1 MTRKPLSAQAGKQ
14 WRMRRLLFLVVVG
27 TGAVVL
33 VPLGVSAGPTLTGVV
48 GPAFTISLTG
58 SSGAVTQLD
67 AGPYTIQVQ
76 DLAPDHNFHMRGP
89 NVNQV
94 TGLEEVEN
102 VTWEV
107 TFANGLYTLVCDA
120 HPVSMRKTFRV
131 GPLPVVPKLY
141 GTVGPGRVIK
151 LGTKAGGKSTS
162 VKAGAYSI
170 VVSDRSA
177 TESFHLVGPGGVNR
191 KTGKAFKGTVTWKVT
206 LRKGGMYRYYSDAR
220 PTLAGVL
227 RAT

>member
-1 MTRKPLSAQAGKQ
+1 
-14 WRMRRLLFLVVVG
+14 MRRLLFLIVVG

-33 VPLGVSAGPTLTGVV
+33 VPLGVGAGPTLTGVV
-48 GPAFTISLTG
+48 GPAFTISLSG
-58 SSGAVTQLD
+58 PNGAVTQLD
-67 AGPYTIQVQ
+67 PGPYTIQVQ
-76 DLAPDHNFHMRGP
+76 DLAPDHNFHLRGTG
-89 NVNQV
+89 VNEA

-131 GPLPVVPKLY
+131 GAAPAVPKLY
-141 GTVGPGRVIK
+141 GTVGPGRTIK
-151 LGTKAGGKSTS
+151 LGKKAGGKSAT
-162 VKAGAYSI
+162 VTAGAYSI
-170 VVSDRSA
+170 VVSDRSK
-177 TESFHLVGPGGVNR
+177 TESFHLIGPGVNK
-191 KTGKAFKGTVTWKVT
+191 KTGKAFKGTATWRVT